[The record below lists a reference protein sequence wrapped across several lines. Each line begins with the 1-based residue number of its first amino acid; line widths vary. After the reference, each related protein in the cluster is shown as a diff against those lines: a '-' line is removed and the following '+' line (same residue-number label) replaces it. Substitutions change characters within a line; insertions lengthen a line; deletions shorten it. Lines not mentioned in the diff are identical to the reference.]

1 MRHQHQDFRKDTKS
15 GGHFLKAAEMT
26 KLQVSLV
33 FSSLLSR
40 RFLEVY
46 KNACNQREQYTGM

>member
-1 MRHQHQDFRKDTKS
+1 MRRQYQDFRKDTES

-26 KLQVSLV
+26 KSQVSLL
-33 FSSLLSR
+33 FPSLLSR

-46 KNACNQREQYTGM
+46 KNAYNQREQYM